1 MTTDMT
7 EGRIIPQLTEFTIP
21 LVLGNLFQL
30 TYNAADSVIV
40 GKFVGDDALAAV
52 GTAGPVMNMVI
63 LFISGMCM
71 GAGILMSTQYGAKK
85 YDQLERQISTTMLG
99 GLAFSAVVAVLL
111 VLFAYP
117 LLNLLQVPRD
127 IIHSA
132 AVYLRIVF
140 VGLVFTFIYNFF
152 SNTLRALG
160 DSKVPLYFLIIS
172 AILNVMLD
180 LLFVVVMK
188 WGVPGSAAATVLSEA
203 LCCLFCMIYIKRKI
217 PILCLGKKW
226 KVFDISIL
234 WRTFTYGITS
244 ALQQM
249 CIQLGKICVQT
260 VVNVQG
266 VAFIAAFTAINRV
279 DDFAMTP
286 QQNIAHAA
294 TTFMAQNKGA
304 GKIRRMK
311 RGFLSSIILQAVYTS
326 VIAVVVFVL
335 SRPIMQLFVSDGS
348 EEVIRL
354 GVSYL
359 QLIAFMYFM
368 PSATNIIQG
377 FFRGLGDLKV
387 TLISTILNMSARF
400 LSAWLMIHVMGGGF
414 ECLAWA
420 NFVGWIAMLAFQ
432 VPMILTRW
440 RKETELSEK

>member
-1 MTTDMT
+1 M
-7 EGRIIPQLTEFTIP
+7 F
-21 LVLGNLFQL
+21 
-30 TYNAADSVIV
+30 
-40 GKFVGDDALAAV
+40 
-52 GTAGPVMNMVI
+52 
-63 LFISGMCM
+63 
-71 GAGILMSTQYGAKK
+71 
-85 YDQLERQISTTMLG
+85 
-99 GLAFSAVVAVLL
+99 
-111 VLFAYP
+111 
-117 LLNLLQVPRD
+117 
-127 IIHSA
+127 
-132 AVYLRIVF
+132 
-140 VGLVFTFIYNFF
+140 FTFIYNFF

-217 PILCLGKKW
+217 SILCLGKKW

-440 RKETELSEK
+440 RKETELFEK

>member
-52 GTAGPVMNMVI
+52 GTAGPIMNMVI

-71 GAGILMSTQYGAKK
+71 GAGILMSTQYGAKNYK
-85 YDQLERQISTTMLG
+85 RLERQISTTLLG
-99 GLAFSAVVAVLL
+99 GLAFVVVVAALL
-111 VLFAYP
+111 IVCAYP
-117 LLNLLQVPRD
+117 LLRLLQVPSD
-127 IIHSA
+127 IMDSA
-132 AVYLRIVF
+132 ADYLRIVF
-140 VGLVFTFIYNFF
+140 LGLIFTFIYNFF

-160 DSKVPLYFLIIS
+160 DSKVSLYFLIIS
-172 AILNVMLD
+172 AVLNVLGD
-180 LLFVVVMK
+180 LFFVLVLQ
-188 WGVPGSAAATVLSEA
+188 WGVPGSAVATVLSEA
-203 LCCLFCMIYIKRKI
+203 LCCLCCVIYIKKKV
-217 PILCLGKKW
+217 PLMCLGKKW
-226 KVFDISIL
+226 RVFDGSL
-234 WRTFTYGITS
+234 LRQTFTYGITS

-249 CIQLGKICVQT
+249 CVQLGKICVQT

-266 VAFIAAFTAINRV
+266 VEFIAAFTAINRV

-311 RGFLSSIILQAVYTS
+311 KGFMSAILLEAVYTA
-326 VIAVVVFVL
+326 VIMIIVL
-335 SRPIMQLFVSDGS
+335 IFSRNIMELFVGSDS
-348 EEVIRL
+348 QEVVTL
-354 GVSYL
+354 GMSYL
-359 QLIAFMYFM
+359 HLIAFMYVM
-368 PSATNIIQG
+368 PAATNIIQG

-387 TLISTILNMSARF
+387 TLISTILNMSVRF
-400 LSAWLMIHVMGGGF
+400 LAAWMMIHVMHGGF
-414 ECLAWA
+414 DRLAWA
-420 NFVGWIAMLAFQ
+420 NFIGWIAMLTFQ
-432 VPMILTRW
+432 IPMILVRW
-440 RKETELSEK
+440 RKETVEK

>member
-1 MTTDMT
+1 
-7 EGRIIPQLTEFTIP
+7 
-21 LVLGNLFQL
+21 
-30 TYNAADSVIV
+30 
-40 GKFVGDDALAAV
+40 
-52 GTAGPVMNMVI
+52 
-63 LFISGMCM
+63 
-71 GAGILMSTQYGAKK
+71 
-85 YDQLERQISTTMLG
+85 
-99 GLAFSAVVAVLL
+99 
-111 VLFAYP
+111 
-117 LLNLLQVPRD
+117 
-127 IIHSA
+127 
-132 AVYLRIVF
+132 
-140 VGLVFTFIYNFF
+140 
-152 SNTLRALG
+152 
-160 DSKVPLYFLIIS
+160 
-172 AILNVMLD
+172 
-180 LLFVVVMK
+180 
-188 WGVPGSAAATVLSEA
+188 
-203 LCCLFCMIYIKRKI
+203 MIYIKRKI

-286 QQNIAHAA
+286 QQNSAHAA

-440 RKETELSEK
+440 RKETELFEK

>member
-1 MTTDMT
+1 M
-7 EGRIIPQLTEFTIP
+7 
-21 LVLGNLFQL
+21 
-30 TYNAADSVIV
+30 
-40 GKFVGDDALAAV
+40 
-52 GTAGPVMNMVI
+52 
-63 LFISGMCM
+63 
-71 GAGILMSTQYGAKK
+71 
-85 YDQLERQISTTMLG
+85 
-99 GLAFSAVVAVLL
+99 
-111 VLFAYP
+111 
-117 LLNLLQVPRD
+117 
-127 IIHSA
+127 
-132 AVYLRIVF
+132 
-140 VGLVFTFIYNFF
+140 
-152 SNTLRALG
+152 
-160 DSKVPLYFLIIS
+160 
-172 AILNVMLD
+172 
-180 LLFVVVMK
+180 
-188 WGVPGSAAATVLSEA
+188 
-203 LCCLFCMIYIKRKI
+203 
-217 PILCLGKKW
+217 GKKW

-440 RKETELSEK
+440 RKETELFEK